1 MEYNI
6 VRYKTIKTLTKG
18 EYMKKF
24 QISYNLVTL
33 MNLIKREFDKSL
45 NTLNTLKKRKSG
57 VELTSS
63 NVHIIKFLYENRDK
77 EISQKDIEV
86 NFSLTAPTISA
97 NLKLME
103 KNGLVTRKY
112 STKDTRVKIV
122 MLTQKAID
130 MEIGIRNNMIPV
142 EEKFNRA
149 LNEDEQKQLLVLL
162 EKIKS
167 EFE

>member
-1 MEYNI
+1 M
-6 VRYKTIKTLTKG
+6 
-18 EYMKKF
+18 
-24 QISYNLVTL
+24 
-33 MNLIKREFDKSL
+33 
-45 NTLNTLKKRKSG
+45 KSG

-122 MLTQKAID
+122 MLTQKSID

-149 LNEDEQKQLLVLL
+149 LNEDEQKLFLVLL